1 MLSNLP
7 NTSQVKEVSSDS
19 RACCHF
25 EAQGNGTGIMEAHGE
40 RGDLLHTMTSET
52 PSPAMTFFSAFS
64 GFMWYFSPLTY
75 SNLNLPVG
83 HGGSRNQ
90 SMAGEERLETPRLR
104 VLGVGGLGV

>member
-25 EAQGNGTGIMEAHGE
+25 EAQGKGTGIMEAHEE
-40 RGDLLHTMTSET
+40 RGDVLRTMTSET
-52 PSPAMTFFSAFS
+52 PSPALTFSSAFS
-64 GFMWYFSPLTY
+64 VSIWYFFPLTY
-75 SNLNLPVG
+75 NNLNLPVG
-83 HGGSRNQ
+83 HGGSKNQ
-90 SMAGEERLETPRLR
+90 SMVGEERLETPRLR